1 LLKHRHKLLSLEGR
15 EKGIEMLPF
24 VFFIAS
30 VLGSVASDEKS
41 TTEFEPPQILKEG
54 KLQLSLFL

>member
-1 LLKHRHKLLSLEGR
+1 LEGR